1 MDNSHIIKEI
11 IVQILGF
18 GIVFL
23 VLKQLS
29 WKQILGAIDAR
40 RSKIESEF
48 RSIDDKKHEL
58 EALEKEYRQKIE
70 RIEEEARQKIQAA
83 AEIGKT
89 LAKEVQDRALEDAKK
104 MVERAKAEIANDL
117 VKAKLTLRN
126 EIVEISGLMTERIIK
141 QKLAGRNPSMVVI
154 DPSAKQESLDFAEYG
169 VYPSETDLSHKR
181 NIRPGILRI
190 QELLRRGK
198 IVVHPRCENLIREF
212 ESYQWDDK
220 RSLDR
225 NQGDQPRD
233 KDNHALDAIRYLAM
247 VAPDPSTEKKD
258 EHMTPEQILVKKESE
273 QIERAFNEVWRVKIS
288 MEDSY
293 GADGTET

>member
-23 VLKQLS
+23 VLKQLA

-40 RSKIESEF
+40 RSKIENEF

-141 QKLAGRNPSMVVI
+141 QKL
-154 DPSAKQESLDFAEYG
+154 DPKEHERLVDQFIAELEG
-169 VYPSETDLSHKR
+169 VKT
-181 NIRPGILRI
+181 N
-190 QELLRRGK
+190 
-198 IVVHPRCENLIREF
+198 
-212 ESYQWDDK
+212 
-220 RSLDR
+220 
-225 NQGDQPRD
+225 
-233 KDNHALDAIRYLAM
+233 
-247 VAPDPSTEKKD
+247 
-258 EHMTPEQILVKKESE
+258 
-273 QIERAFNEVWRVKIS
+273 
-288 MEDSY
+288 
-293 GADGTET
+293 